1 MVKKTNSGTLRIV
14 AALFETSF
22 LHCKVASIRSL
33 IDNMTLVTNHK
44 FEITQVDGPKK
55 LNDGEGPWIVSLSIG
70 DTHVLVVFHIN
81 TDYFVTKIEVV
92 E

>member
-1 MVKKTNSGTLRIV
+1 MEKKNNSGTLRIV

-22 LHCKVASIRSL
+22 LHCKVASVQSL
-33 IDNMTLVTNHK
+33 IDNMIIVTNHK

-55 LNDGEGPWIVSLSIG
+55 LDKDGGPWIVSLAIG
-70 DTHVLVVFHIN
+70 DTKVLVLFYIN
-81 TDYFVTKIEVV
+81 TNHYIDRIEVV